1 MTELGQSQLS
11 ATTIYEYNDV
21 CIKVA
26 DSSAPT
32 RQMRHIAI
40 RDFTIQD
47 WTDRDLVTLVSC
59 PSNAN
64 ASDMFT
70 KQVGKI
76 IFTRHTDHIS
86 GRTTFFRTQLTL
98 LAPRL
103 LSGARGGC

>member
-1 MTELGQSQLS
+1 MTELGQSQLQ
-11 ATTIYEYNDV
+11 ATAIYEDNDA

-32 RQMRHIAI
+32 RQMIHIAI
-40 RDFTIQD
+40 RDFTLQD

-70 KQVGKI
+70 NQVGKSFLQDI
-76 IFTRHTDHIS
+76 RI
-86 GRTTFFRTQLTL
+86 TF
-98 LAPRL
+98 LAGP
-103 LSGARGGC
+103 LSFAHK